1 VSRFIKA
8 CTAVLAVLALHLVAV
23 PTAAHADPT
32 RNPGCKSVR
41 ATQKYGTAGVTAYG
55 QTRIFRFCW
64 TGGTVTR
71 SKVYNVTGDAE
82 CWSNAIFQDKNCKG
96 PTDRNRV
103 PIQSSQKFGGGS
115 GNIYFWFQT
124 RDCATGPLKILCSP
138 WRWHGARYTIK
149 QGGWFL
155 ADADV

>member
-1 VSRFIKA
+1 VFSRVSAQEGMRRPNGA
-8 CTAVLAVLALHLVAV
+8 GNRV
-23 PTAAHADPT
+23 PI
-32 RNPGCKSVR
+32 RQSL
-41 ATQKYGTAGVTAYG
+41 YGG
-55 QTRIFRFCW
+55 
-64 TGGTVTR
+64 
-71 SKVYNVTGDAE
+71 
-82 CWSNAIFQDKNCKG
+82 
-96 PTDRNRV
+96 V